1 MRYLSL
7 GRRVTGRRRPW
18 WGWWSTSGR
27 SARHAHRGGGRTG
40 TCPIGYTHTHHTHSH
55 TLAHQGDERTGT
67 CPIGYTHTH
76 DTLTHTHSHTLTHTR
91 PPGWWE
97 NRYMSYGVHSHS
109 SHTHTH
115 IHHTFITH
123 TRPPGWWENRY
134 TNTLYTHSH
143 THHTLVKHSSHSS
156 HIHQTLITYSLHT
169 FITHSHTYR
178 YKSCGTLTLITYP
191 HYQVQWYS
199 SITLTHP
206 NSLFITRNSHTLL
219 QSYTQ

>member
-1 MRYLSL
+1 MRDQVRYMSY
-7 GRRVTGRRRPW
+7 R
-18 WGWWSTSGR
+18 
-27 SARHAHRGGGRTG
+27 AHS
-40 TCPIGYTHTHHTHSH
+40 HSSHTHS
-55 TLAHQGDERTGT
+55 
-67 CPIGYTHTH
+67 
-76 DTLTHTHSHTLTHTR
+76 HTR

-134 TNTLYTHSH
+134 TNTHYTHSH

-156 HIHQTLITYSLHT
+156 HIHQTLITYLSHT

-178 YKSCGTLTLITYP
+178 YMSCGTLTLITHP
-191 HYQVQWYS
+191 HYQVRTMIQF
-199 SITLTHP
+199 TH
-206 NSLFITRNSHTLL
+206 
-219 QSYTQ
+219 SYTLWFTPHHWKFTNTHSLTVAHTINKKQHVNILNKTG

>member
-55 TLAHQGDERTGT
+55 TL
-67 CPIGYTHTH
+67 THTRPPGWWENRYMSYRAH
-76 DTLTHTHSHTLTHTR
+76 SSHTHSHTR

-134 TNTLYTHSH
+134 TNIHYTHSH

-156 HIHQTLITYSLHT
+156 HIHQTLITYS
-169 FITHSHTYR
+169 
-178 YKSCGTLTLITYP
+178 
-191 HYQVQWYS
+191 
-199 SITLTHP
+199 
-206 NSLFITRNSHTLL
+206 SHTLYNDTV
-219 QSYTQ
+219 QSLLHTLIHSSSLEMHILSYSRTHSKPKKQHIKIFKKTG